1 MARLWLDW
9 TNGGKPE
16 ASLAY
21 RRFAKKKS
29 IEKPLGVPGFAGY
42 CIMAG

>member
-1 MARLWLDW
+1 MAGLDEW
-9 TNGGKPE
+9 RQTGGFFGI
-16 ASLAY
+16 STL
-21 RRFAKKKS
+21 RKKKS